1 MTENNTAN
9 GFTNDFRSAQP
20 QHVSAACASPTEEH
34 LVFAPALST
43 ADWNAEWQQ
52 MQNARNRPDNS
63 AEWDARALNFPAD
76 AQTGPYARRFI
87 DLMGI
92 RPGETVFDMGCGT
105 GSIALPLGELGHKVV
120 AADFSQGMLD
130 RMQAV
135 MESQGIRTVFP
146 KLMSWDEDWAAK
158 GVRTGMVDICVAS
171 RSIATHDLRDSL
183 LRLTDIARRRVCITL
198 PTGSSPRTDERILS
212 ELGLSDAVFR
222 QHLYAICILANE
234 GLFPRVDYIQSQRY
248 ETFASHEEAAESLQ
262 RMIDNAA
269 GAVTTEAQRQSAY
282 ARLHAWLNDNLVAND
297 QVGSLDKHGL
307 PQKALCLRNPRI
319 ITWAFIS
326 WDK

>member
-1 MTENNTAN
+1 
-9 GFTNDFRSAQP
+9 
-20 QHVSAACASPTEEH
+20 
-34 LVFAPALST
+34 
-43 ADWNAEWQQ
+43 
-52 MQNARNRPDNS
+52 
-63 AEWDARALNFPAD
+63 
-76 AQTGPYARRFI
+76 
-87 DLMGI
+87 MGI

-105 GSIALPLGELGHKVV
+105 GAIALPLGELGHKVV

-135 MESQGIRTVFP
+135 MESPGIRTVFP

-269 GAVTTEAQRQSAY
+269 GAVTTGAQRQSAY
-282 ARLHAWLNDNLVAND
+282 ARLHAWLNDNLVENGH
-297 QVGSLDKHGL
+297 VGSLDKHGL
-307 PQKALCLRNPRI
+307 PQKALRLRNPRI

-326 WDK
+326 WDN

>member
-1 MTENNTAN
+1 M
-9 GFTNDFRSAQP
+9 
-20 QHVSAACASPTEEH
+20 
-34 LVFAPALST
+34 
-43 ADWNAEWQQ
+43 
-52 MQNARNRPDNS
+52 
-63 AEWDARALNFPAD
+63 
-76 AQTGPYARRFI
+76 
-87 DLMGI
+87 
-92 RPGETVFDMGCGT
+92 
-105 GSIALPLGELGHKVV
+105 
-120 AADFSQGMLD
+120 
-130 RMQAV
+130 
-135 MESQGIRTVFP
+135 
-146 KLMSWDEDWAAK
+146 
-158 GVRTGMVDICVAS
+158 
-171 RSIATHDLRDSL
+171 
-183 LRLTDIARRRVCITL
+183 
-198 PTGSSPRTDERILS
+198 
-212 ELGLSDAVFR
+212 FR

-307 PQKALCLRNPRI
+307 PQKALRLRNPRI